1 MSSFSTKSSV
11 RDTTKPTN
19 VFYVW
24 YAELCR
30 RLNTSPLS
38 VVKPPKLRSNTVLD
52 FVCDRIRPE
61 EWKPLLSALE
71 KDTSLHVIAI
81 RSRMQCQ
88 FLHDIDNLD
97 KLLRMKR
104 RVGSLW
110 TSYML
115 TALLKSLCRA
125 IKESNVLNCVELE
138 GLPITIEYMQPLLV
152 SLSKNTTLKIV
163 SLPYCSIRDEGCREL
178 CLALRFQPNV
188 EILNLSGCGL
198 TSISGGYIADVIK
211 FQRIN
216 RYCEC
221 WHKSL
226 RYEDPNVDNMGG
238 LKRITLNNN
247 PNIGD
252 EGLSRILDE
261 LDDDLWIKA
270 IDMQKCGISEN
281 LAKRIIDLV
290 EYSRSLEVVDFRG
303 NERLSSKTIETI
315 LEIIN
320 RKQPPGYE
328 AEYQWC
334 FTATS
339 LHFENSSARI
349 SNPETTNKI
358 SGIQKSRS
366 VPFGRVTS
374 SNNFSLRR
382 TATTTNMKKRV
393 TEKGDYSKKTIDQAK
408 KDIMELNNKL
418 QEEIVKREQ
427 TQQANEMLMRKLEAI
442 KNAGFIEIK
451 SANKNELVGKN
462 SVNTFVSKKTN
473 VSKQTKNGIV
483 EAKRRKVVFSPAKED
498 AKSILENLL
507 YKDGVEQDNLDV
519 RGYFEESIKSTSKV
533 ALYLDTSD
541 KKSYE
546 EMSTS
551 NISLIKF
558 IQEMNGNE
566 EDNFGLDSARADHAR
581 SKVKNGVWLSGTSR
595 TVIKVR

>member
-1 MSSFSTKSSV
+1 M
-11 RDTTKPTN
+11 
-19 VFYVW
+19 
-24 YAELCR
+24 
-30 RLNTSPLS
+30 
-38 VVKPPKLRSNTVLD
+38 LD

-61 EWKPLLSALE
+61 EWKPLLNALE

-88 FLHDIDNLD
+88 FLHDIDTLD

-115 TALLKSLCRA
+115 TSLLKSLCRT
-125 IKESNVLNCVELE
+125 IRESSFLTCIELE
-138 GLPITIEYMQPLLV
+138 GLPITLDYMQPLLV
-152 SLSKNTTLKIV
+152 SLCKNSTLKIL
-163 SLPYCSIRDEGCREL
+163 SLPYCPIRDEGCREL
-178 CLALRFQPNV
+178 CMALRFQPNV
-188 EILNLSGCGL
+188 EVVNLSGCGL
-198 TSISGGYIADVIK
+198 TSVSGEYIAAVIK

-247 PNIGD
+247 PNMGD
-252 EGLSRILDE
+252 EGLLSIIEE

-270 IDMQKCGISEN
+270 IDMQKCGITDHMS
-281 LAKRIIDLV
+281 KRIVDLV

-320 RKQPPGYE
+320 RKQPEGYE

-334 FTATS
+334 LTATS
-339 LHFENSSARI
+339 IKYETPSGRF
-349 SNPETTNKI
+349 SNYGTATKF

-374 SNNFSLRR
+374 TNSLTIRR
-382 TATTTNMKKRV
+382 TVTTTNVKKR
-393 TEKGDYSKKTIDQAK
+393 TPEGNAYSKKTIDQAK
-408 KDIMELNNKL
+408 KDILELNNKL
-418 QEEIVKREQ
+418 QEEIAKREE
-427 TQQANEMLMRKLEAI
+427 TQQANEMLMKKLEAI
-442 KNAGFIEIK
+442 KSAGHIALNSNKDEV
-451 SANKNELVGKN
+451 NKNTA
-462 SVNTFVSKKTN
+462 STC
-473 VSKQTKNGIV
+473 SKQTVDGTKD
-483 EAKRRKVVFSPAKED
+483 AKKRKVIFSPARDD
-498 AKSILENLL
+498 AKNILENLL
-507 YKDGVEQDNLDV
+507 YKEGVEQDDDMDV
-519 RGYFEESIKSTSKV
+519 KGYFEENVKSKSKV
-533 ALYLDTSD
+533 AIYLDTTD
-541 KKSYE
+541 NKSLD
-546 EMSTS
+546 EMSVS

-558 IQEMNGNE
+558 IEEMNDE
-566 EDNFGLDSARADHAR
+566 QEDDFGPDSERAEPKAVP
-581 SKVKNGVWLSGTSR
+581 SKSRTKMKNGVWHSGTTR